1 MPSEVEDLRREPE
14 AMKTLFTMFSKNM
27 GGEDAQRLNPR
38 GSGLGLAICK
48 QLCRPITRGGV
59 DSNKCAERGRG
70 TLRAVRPTT
79 TLRAR
84 PDQAQGATSGT
95 SYRFLFRIIWL

>member
-1 MPSEVEDLRREPE
+1 MHICYKMRRDTTVVLHG
-14 AMKTLFTMFSKNM
+14 AYTQYARVLS
-27 GGEDAQRLNPR
+27 RV
-38 GSGLGLAICK
+38 CK

-79 TLRAR
+79 KLRAR
-84 PDQAQGATSGT
+84 PDQAQGATRGT